1 MKLNYRKVFF
11 VGVAFF
17 LISLFWQTYDS
28 VITKILI
35 DKFGLSQ
42 TWSGVIMALD
52 NIMAIF
58 LLPLFGGLSDKTKSK
73 FGRRTPYIVIG
84 TIVAA
89 FAFIALS
96 FADNYQT
103 AQIEATDI
111 VEDYDAYLHQKDVM
125 LDSILKDDK
134 PAAENT
140 VDDAQKDY
148 DAGKITDAEYDAA
161 LLAYDTWIQE
171 WTDAMNSWSD
181 LLTATILPAKQAE
194 LTAGDITQGAY
205 DRWYANTYEPM
216 VEIAWRGLTEGG
228 LTQAEYSYWADE
240 VYDGVYDADL
250 ASRAW
255 TMTSENPTTFIVFV
269 VLLFIALVSM
279 ATFRSPAVA
288 LMPDVTMKP
297 LRSKAN
303 AIINLMGTFGGIL
316 AIILLSVFA
325 LSNRSYVDYTP
336 AFVAVGIL
344 MIALLAVFLWK
355 VREPK
360 FVAEK
365 EADDIKYALTEEDE
379 IKSSGETAQELS
391 REKRKSL
398 YLILGSVFLW
408 FIGYNAVT
416 TKFSD
421 YAPKM
426 LGMGYSMPLL
436 IAQGAALVAF
446 IPIGILATKIGR
458 RKTILIG
465 ITILSICFGSVYFI
479 TETTSS
485 LMYLIFAMTGVGWAT
500 INVNSYPMVVELSKG
515 SNVGK
520 YTGYYYTFSMAAQI
534 LTPILSGILM
544 DIWGRKILF
553 PYATL
558 FVAAAFITMF
568 FVKHGDAKV
577 VDTRSTIEKLGQDME

>member
-1 MKLNYRKVFF
+1 MKLNYKKVFF

-17 LISLFWQTYDS
+17 LISMFWQTYDS

-52 NIMAIF
+52 NVLALF

-73 FGRRTPYIVIG
+73 AGRRTPYIFFG

-89 FAFIALS
+89 FAFVALS

-103 AQIEATDI
+103 AQIQATDI
-111 VEDYDAYLHQKDVM
+111 VADYDDYMAEKAVM
-125 LDSILKDDK
+125 LDSLLKDGK
-134 PAAENT
+134 SAALRTREQ
-140 VDDAQKDY
+140 AEADY
-148 DAGKITDAEYDAA
+148 DADAITEAEYNTAVAA
-161 LLAYDTWIQE
+161 YNQWQIDWGVAMVKWGVTNLA
-171 WTDAMNSWSD
+171 
-181 LLTATILPAKQAE
+181 ILEAKQDA
-194 LTAGDITQGAY
+194 LDAGEITQAAY
-205 DRWYANTYEPM
+205 DRWFNNTYEEM
-216 VEIAWRGLTEGG
+216 KDIYWQGLVAGG
-228 LTQAEYSYWADE
+228 LTQAEYSYWTDE
-240 VYDGVYDADL
+240 VFDGVYDASL
-250 ASRAW
+250 SEAAW
-255 TMTSENPTTFIVFV
+255 TMTRDNPVTFVVFV
-269 VLLFIALVSM
+269 LLLLIALVSM

-316 AIILLSVFA
+316 SIAILGVFA
-325 LSNRSYVDYTP
+325 LDNRSYVNYWP
-336 AFVAVGIL
+336 AFVVVGVL
-344 MIALLAVFLWK
+344 MLVFLALFLWK
-355 VREPK
+355 VKEPK
-360 FVAEK
+360 LVAEK
-365 EADDIKYALTEEDE
+365 EADDIKYGLTEEDE
-379 IKSSGETAQELS
+379 VKDSHETMQDLS

-416 TKFSD
+416 TKLSD
-421 YAPKM
+421 YAPKV

-436 IAQGAALVAF
+436 IAQGAALIAF
-446 IPIGILATKIGR
+446 VPIGFLATKIGR

-465 ITILSICFGSVYFI
+465 ITILSICFGSVFFI

-485 LMYLIFAMTGVGWAT
+485 LMYLIFAMTGIGWAT

-515 SNVGK
+515 SNIGK

-544 DIWGRKILF
+544 DIWGRKVLF

-577 VDTRSTIEKLGQDME
+577 IDNRSTIEKLGQELE

>member
-1 MKLNYRKVFF
+1 MKLNYKKVFF

-17 LISLFWQTYDS
+17 LISMFWQTYDS

-52 NIMAIF
+52 NVLALF
-58 LLPLFGGLSDKTKSK
+58 LLPLFGGLSDKTKTK
-73 FGRRTPYIVIG
+73 AGRRTPYIFFG

-89 FAFIALS
+89 FAFVALS

-103 AQIEATDI
+103 VQIQATDI
-111 VEDYDAYLHQKDVM
+111 VADYDDYMAEKTVM
-125 LDSILKDDK
+125 LNSLLKDGK
-134 PAAENT
+134 SAALRAREQ
-140 VDDAQKDY
+140 AEADY
-148 DAGKITDAEYDAA
+148 DSGEITEAEYNAAVADYNQWQTDWGVAMVKWGVTNAAILQGKQDA
-161 LLAYDTWIQE
+161 LA
-171 WTDAMNSWSD
+171 
-181 LLTATILPAKQAE
+181 
-194 LTAGDITQGAY
+194 AGEITQGAY
-205 DRWYANTYEPM
+205 DRWYNNTYEEM
-216 VEIAWRGLTEGG
+216 KDIYWQGLVAGG
-228 LTQAEYSYWADE
+228 LTQAEYSYWTDE
-240 VYDGVYDADL
+240 VFDGVYDASLSD
-250 ASRAW
+250 AAW
-255 TMTSENPTTFIVFV
+255 SMTRDNPVTFIVFV
-269 VLLFIALVSM
+269 LLLFVALVSM

-288 LMPDVTMKP
+288 LMPDVTVKP

-316 AIILLSVFA
+316 SIAILGVFA
-325 LSNRSYVDYTP
+325 LDNRSYVEYWP
-336 AFVAVGIL
+336 AFVTVGVL
-344 MIALLAVFLWK
+344 MLVFLALFLWK
-355 VREPK
+355 VKEPK
-360 FVAEK
+360 LVAEK
-365 EADDIKYALTEEDE
+365 EADDVKYGLTEEDE
-379 IKSSGETAQELS
+379 LKSSHETMQDLS

-416 TKFSD
+416 TKLSD
-421 YAPKM
+421 YAPKV

-436 IAQGAALVAF
+436 IAQGAALIAF
-446 IPIGILATKIGR
+446 VPIGFLATKIGR

-465 ITILSICFGSVYFI
+465 ITILSICFASVFFI

-577 VDTRSTIEKLGQDME
+577 VDTRSTIEKLGQEIE

>member
-1 MKLNYRKVFF
+1 MKLNYKKVFF

-17 LISLFWQTYDS
+17 LISMFWQTYDS

-52 NIMAIF
+52 NVLALF
-58 LLPLFGGLSDKTKSK
+58 LLPLFGGLSDKTKTK
-73 FGRRTPYIVIG
+73 VGRRTPYIFFG

-89 FAFIALS
+89 FAFVALS

-103 AQIEATDI
+103 AQIQATDI
-111 VEDYDAYLHQKDVM
+111 VADYDDYMAEKTVMLNSLLKDGKSAALRTREQAEVDYDADAITEAQYNTAVAAYNQWMIDWGVAMTKWGVTNLA
-125 LDSILKDDK
+125 ILEGKQDAL
-134 PAAENT
+134 AAGE
-140 VDDAQKDY
+140 
-148 DAGKITDAEYDAA
+148 
-161 LLAYDTWIQE
+161 
-171 WTDAMNSWSD
+171 
-181 LLTATILPAKQAE
+181 
-194 LTAGDITQGAY
+194 ITQGAY
-205 DRWYANTYEPM
+205 DRWYTNTYEEM
-216 VEIAWRGLTEGG
+216 KDIYWQGLVAGG
-228 LTQAEYSYWADE
+228 LTQAEYSYWTDE
-240 VYDGVYDADL
+240 VFDNVYDASL
-250 ASRAW
+250 SEAAW
-255 TMTSENPTTFIVFV
+255 SMTRDNPVTFVVFV
-269 VLLFIALVSM
+269 FLLFIALVSM

-316 AIILLSVFA
+316 SILILGVFA
-325 LSNRSYVDYTP
+325 LDNRSYVNYWP
-336 AFVAVGIL
+336 AFVVVGVL
-344 MIALLAVFLWK
+344 MLVFLALFLWK
-355 VREPK
+355 VKEPK
-360 FVAEK
+360 LVAEK
-365 EADDIKYALTEEDE
+365 EADDIKYGLTEEDE
-379 IKSSGETAQELS
+379 VKSSHETMQDLS

-416 TKFSD
+416 TKLSD
-421 YAPKM
+421 YAPKV

-436 IAQGAALVAF
+436 IAQGAALIAF
-446 IPIGILATKIGR
+446 VPIGFLATKIGR

-465 ITILSICFGSVYFI
+465 ITILSICFASVFFI

-485 LMYLIFAMTGVGWAT
+485 LMYLIFAMTGIGWAT

-544 DIWGRKILF
+544 DIWGRKVLF

-577 VDTRSTIEKLGQDME
+577 VDKRSTIEKLGQELE

>member
-1 MKLNYRKVFF
+1 MKLNYKKVFF

-17 LISLFWQTYDS
+17 LISMFWQTYDS

-52 NIMAIF
+52 NVLAIF
-58 LLPLFGGLSDKTKSK
+58 LLPLFGGLSDKTQSK
-73 FGRRTPYIVIG
+73 FGRRTPYIFFG

-89 FAFIALS
+89 FAFVALS
-96 FADNYQT
+96 FADSYQT

-111 VEDYDAYLHQKDVM
+111 VADYEDYLAEKSVM
-125 LDSILKDDK
+125 LLSIVKDGKPTALVDREAAEIAYDADEITEAEYNEAVSTYLNWQTDW
-134 PAAENT
+134 PAAMVKWGETNELILS
-140 VDDAQKDY
+140 
-148 DAGKITDAEYDAA
+148 GKDAA
-161 LLAYDTWIQE
+161 LA
-171 WTDAMNSWSD
+171 
-181 LLTATILPAKQAE
+181 
-194 LTAGDITQGAY
+194 AGEISQSAY
-205 DRWYANTYEPM
+205 DRWYENTYEPM
-216 VEIAWRGLTEGG
+216 DEIAWRALNTGY

-240 VYDGVYDADL
+240 IYDDVYDGSLSEA
-250 ASRAW
+250 AW
-255 TMTSENPTTFIVFV
+255 EMTAANPFNFIVFV

-316 AIILLSVFA
+316 S
-325 LSNRSYVDYTP
+325 
-336 AFVAVGIL
+336 
-344 MIALLAVFLWK
+344 IALLAVFGLSNLSYVDYTLGFVTVGVLMLVFLALFLWK
-355 VREPK
+355 VKEPK
-360 FVAEK
+360 LVAEK
-365 EADDIKYALTEEDE
+365 EADDIKYGLTEEDE
-379 IKSSGETAQELS
+379 VKASHETMQDLS

-416 TKFSD
+416 TKLSD
-421 YAPKM
+421 YAPKV

-436 IAQGAALVAF
+436 IAQGAALIAF
-446 IPIGILATKIGR
+446 VPIGFLATKIGR

-465 ITILSICFGSVYFI
+465 ITILSICFGSVFFI

-485 LMYLIFAMTGVGWAT
+485 LMYLIFAMTGIGWAT

-577 VDTRSTIEKLGQDME
+577 VDNRSTIEKLGQELE